1 MKTSLGKLTIKE
13 GVTMRAFVFISIV
26 CIGFF
31 LVQTITQSKN
41 MDMQEQ
47 SEPAYAKWG
56 QIAMQKTKE
65 RYPKASIIDYLHVG
79 KDTGEH
85 TSIEKFKLWLREDSR
100 EFGVYIDITFENST
114 EKVINIKFTE
124 TDR

>member
-1 MKTSLGKLTIKE
+1 
-13 GVTMRAFVFISIV
+13 
-26 CIGFF
+26 
-31 LVQTITQSKN
+31 
-41 MDMQEQ
+41 MDIQEQ

-79 KDTGEH
+79 KETGEH
-85 TSIEKFKLWLREDSR
+85 TSVEKFKLWLREDSR
-100 EFGVYIDITFENST
+100 EFGVFIDITFENTT
-114 EKVINIKFTE
+114 ENIINIEFRE